1 MQMLHP
7 SVMDQVYFQADREVN
22 LFLIANVMVTRSE
35 VWRELAVLINS
46 SLTLDSRSVYNAGME
61 NEAMETL
68 TVSVSEALMKEIAP
82 YRGELAEL
90 LRLGLRQVKMEQALA
105 LYKQGGIS
113 IWRGARLA
121 GVSLREMT
129 QYAAA
134 QGLRAVVDDDT
145 LREELA

>member
-1 MQMLHP
+1 
-7 SVMDQVYFQADREVN
+7 
-22 LFLIANVMVTRSE
+22 
-35 VWRELAVLINS
+35 
-46 SLTLDSRSVYNAGME
+46 
-61 NEAMETL
+61 METL
-68 TVSVSEALMKEIAP
+68 TVSVPEALMAEIAP

-113 IWRGARLA
+113 IWRAARRA
-121 GVSLREMT
+121 RVSLREMT

-134 QGLRAVVDDDT
+134 QGLRAVVDDNT

>member
-1 MQMLHP
+1 
-7 SVMDQVYFQADREVN
+7 
-22 LFLIANVMVTRSE
+22 
-35 VWRELAVLINS
+35 
-46 SLTLDSRSVYNAGME
+46 
-61 NEAMETL
+61 METL
-68 TVSVSEALMKEIAP
+68 TVSVPEALMAEIAP

-113 IWRGARLA
+113 IWRAARLA
-121 GVSLREMT
+121 RVSLREMT